1 MAQFRLLLAS
11 LALAAGLIY
20 GCSGSAA
27 SHNYVPPVQP
37 PVGTPSPQILVPGP

>member
-1 MAQFRLLLAS
+1 MMLGVRS
-11 LALAAGLIY
+11 LFTALILTAGLLF
-20 GCSGSAA
+20 GCSQRA